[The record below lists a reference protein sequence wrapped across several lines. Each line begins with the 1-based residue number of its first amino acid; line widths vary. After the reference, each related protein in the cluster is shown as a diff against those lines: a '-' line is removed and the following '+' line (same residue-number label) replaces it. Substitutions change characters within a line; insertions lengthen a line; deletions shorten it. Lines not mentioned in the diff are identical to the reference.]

1 MAQLA
6 CCCSSSRL
14 QSCTDVFQRSL
25 ITQVFSTGCL
35 WWRQTG
41 AAKQEKHQLSLLEKK
56 CEEALLTS
64 VREIYLRSP
73 CLTPRWAAATKKEKM
88 HRRHQALCF
97 LKIFYFPA
105 TQERPHVQVRRG
117 GLRKELL
124 RAPEA
129 AGSHEDS
136 QRREALHLQGEELWQ
151 EVHHG
156 WKLEEPPAHT
166 HRWVGG
172 KSRRWWPRFIKA
184 PNTLEAIT
192 DSGHLTRCSF
202 RASLVH
208 PRLEI
213 EESAALA
220 PPFHCCEE

>member
-25 ITQVFSTGCL
+25 ITRVFSTGCL

-64 VREIYLRSP
+64 VQEIYLRSP

-97 LKIFYFPA
+97 FCL
-105 TQERPHVQVRRG
+105 VS
-117 GLRKELL
+117 L
-124 RAPEA
+124 
-129 AGSHEDS
+129 
-136 QRREALHLQGEELWQ
+136 
-151 EVHHG
+151 
-156 WKLEEPPAHT
+156 PPRNDRMFRCGAE
-166 HRWVGG
+166 GCG
-172 KSRRWWPRFIKA
+172 KSFYVLQRLQVHMRTHNGEKPFICKEKNCGKKFTTAGNLKNHRRTHTGGWVERAGDGGRVLLKPQ
-184 PNTLEAIT
+184 
-192 DSGHLTRCSF
+192 TRWKQ
-202 RASLVH
+202 
-208 PRLEI
+208 
-213 EESAALA
+213 
-220 PPFHCCEE
+220 